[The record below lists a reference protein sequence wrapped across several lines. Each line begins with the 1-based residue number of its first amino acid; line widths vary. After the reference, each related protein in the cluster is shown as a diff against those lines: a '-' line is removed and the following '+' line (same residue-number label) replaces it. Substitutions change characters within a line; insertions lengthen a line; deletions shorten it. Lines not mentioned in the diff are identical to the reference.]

1 MTTMPNRRMT
11 LIVTREPKRSWK
23 QTNVLFVDSI
33 PRLHGA
39 VATHDVERIILDRCA
54 TADEY
59 LDLLAS
65 LPDQVAGDVMNV
77 RQDGGAF
84 LSSIGRGGDRVLY
97 ALAPHDVGFYLE
109 THGLTANRGQL
120 ALIA

>member
-1 MTTMPNRRMT
+1 MPNRRIT
-11 LIVTREPKRSWK
+11 LVVNRHSQLAWRRSD
-23 QTNVLFVDSI
+23 VLFVDSL
-33 PRLHGA
+33 PRLHDA
-39 VATHDVERIILDRCA
+39 VAAHDIERIVLDRCA

-65 LPDQVAGDVMNV
+65 LPAEVAGDVLNV
-77 RQDGGAF
+77 RPDGRAY

-97 ALAPHDVGFYLE
+97 ALAPRDVDFYLE
-109 THGLTANRGQL
+109 THGLTANREQL